1 MVDREEENLR
11 NLRKKEMDLHE
22 KKINIAQSISKHE
35 QLERTLHE
43 IDMKERNIKNRL
55 FESWK
60 KDRGFLVQ
68 LDQVFMEL
76 DDHKRVVYRKV
87 NDQQSGLFQ
96 EKRRLDRLED
106 ALIRE
111 KVMRRGE

>member
-11 NLRKKEMDLHE
+11 NLRKRTIDLHE
-22 KKINIAQSISKHE
+22 NKISNAQSISKHE

-43 IDMKERNIKNRL
+43 IDMKERNIVNRL

-76 DDHKRVVYRKV
+76 DDHKRVVHREV
-87 NDQQSGLFQ
+87 NAQQRGLFQ

-106 ALIRE
+106 ELIRE
-111 KVMRRGE
+111 KVMRKGE